1 MKKVVTSVTTF
12 AMAEGIRLS
21 VTASTI
27 DDTGKIVESNKRYNR
42 VVVDEEILKKI
53 SDITEYASTVIE
65 E

>member
-12 AMAEGIRLS
+12 ATAEGIRLS
-21 VTASTI
+21 VTASTL

-53 SDITEYASTVIE
+53 SDITEYALTVIE
-65 E
+65 G